1 MRRRWL
7 VVGVWVVIIAGGSF
21 AIGPLFA
28 QMGDTTVLTGT
39 ETGDAQEAI
48 DNGIERGVEF
58 YAVVD
63 NIDPNAQQSV
73 DVLDRAIADVRA
85 IAGVQDV
92 SGPGPSNDGRAVVIS
107 VTLDRAES
115 VYVPFTNA
123 QNRLLQM
130 RG

>member
-1 MRRRWL
+1 MTDNRPQGVASTTNKWGERTTVNTRAARNNSRMTKLIGLWCMRRRWL

-63 NIDPNAQQSV
+63 NI
-73 DVLDRAIADVRA
+73 
-85 IAGVQDV
+85 
-92 SGPGPSNDGRAVVIS
+92 
-107 VTLDRAES
+107 
-115 VYVPFTNA
+115 
-123 QNRLLQM
+123 
-130 RG
+130 